1 LATALGP
8 ADLIRTRT
16 KLQSFR
22 PMPHVVPENPHKLRE
37 LAAWYRTFAERAG
50 APWVCEARLQ
60 TADDL
65 ERYAALLETEP
76 GGAVVMRLFYR
87 NG

>member
-1 LATALGP
+1 
-8 ADLIRTRT
+8 
-16 KLQSFR
+16 
-22 PMPHVVPENPHKLRE
+22 MPDIAAQDPSKLRE

-65 ERYAALLETEP
+65 ERYAALLETEAD
-76 GGAVVMRLFYR
+76 GGAVMRAFSVTDDAPATAT
-87 NG
+87 